1 MGRNRGQVSWV
12 SLLMLISLLLFK
24 GVAAAAMLCCGPD
37 HSAHSEHS
45 SVQSKPSATDH
56 SMMADHNH
64 HHTEVHA
71 QTSTMPEHSEHYMLM
86 DDHQNMTMDNSAHQ
100 LTTDHQS
107 SCSGCAVSCAAAVL
121 MMDPSDVLPEPQQ
134 NERILSS
141 TSLVFPL
148 TLASLERPPR
158 LYS

>member
-1 MGRNRGQVSWV
+1 
-12 SLLMLISLLLFK
+12 MLISLLLFK

-45 SVQSKPSATDH
+45 SVQSKPSA
-56 SMMADHNH
+56 MDHNMMSGHSH
-64 HHTEVHA
+64 HNAELPA
-71 QTSTMPEHSEHYMLM
+71 QTNSLADQAEHYQLM
-86 DDHQNMTMDNSAHQ
+86 NAHQ
-100 LTTDHQS
+100 TMTDDSVNQLMNEHQS

-121 MMDPSDVLPEPQQ
+121 MINPSDFIPEPPQ
-134 NERILSS
+134 NERILSL